1 MLWQNP
7 LSQKMAIGQIWL
19 VATHLRLSQVLPMAI
34 DQYIIMLFR
43 RRFLLYEFGPH
54 FLTCDNVQS
63 LTYLNAIH
71 LQLHLC

>member
-1 MLWQNP
+1 
-7 LSQKMAIGQIWL
+7 MAICQIWL
-19 VATHLRLSQVLPMAI
+19 EATHLLVSHVLPMAI

-54 FLTCDNVQS
+54 CDNVQS

>member
-1 MLWQNP
+1 
-7 LSQKMAIGQIWL
+7 
-19 VATHLRLSQVLPMAI
+19 MAI